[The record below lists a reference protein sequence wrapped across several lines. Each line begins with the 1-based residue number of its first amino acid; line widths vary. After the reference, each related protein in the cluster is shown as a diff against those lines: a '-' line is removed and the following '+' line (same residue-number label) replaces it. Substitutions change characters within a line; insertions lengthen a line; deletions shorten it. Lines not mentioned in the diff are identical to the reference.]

1 MGSVGSGLQ
10 QQLLPSAPL
19 VGETMGD
26 NTSSLGEALDPTSF
40 SQQQLCT
47 RRSGQVVMTEEQL
60 EALRRQISVYAT
72 ICQQLVEMHK
82 ASLSKELSAPGI
94 MATGVQPSS
103 VMDQVTMSPMHRAT
117 VRQRWTPSQNQLQI
131 LERLF
136 EQGNGT
142 PSKQRIKEITTELMQ
157 HGHVGETNVYNWF
170 QNRKARAKRKQQLLP
185 KDDGSE
191 VDTDAESSQVK
202 QFRSEPDP
210 RHGGDSGGIV
220 DHPDVGRSSDG
231 RAQTGLD
238 PWNGNV
244 YQPGAATA
252 VLLEQPEADI
262 QRDLGAF
269 TRTPSFQL
277 DNLQGFKEECNRWQ
291 HCPPTMC

>member
-1 MGSVGSGLQ
+1 
-10 QQLLPSAPL
+10 
-19 VGETMGD
+19 
-26 NTSSLGEALDPTSF
+26 LDSTSF

-82 ASLSKELSAPGI
+82 ASLSKEISAPGI

-103 VMDQVTMSPMHRAT
+103 VMDQVTMTPMHRAT

-170 QNRKARAKRKQQLLP
+170 QNRKARAKRKQQ
-185 KDDGSE
+185 
-191 VDTDAESSQVK
+191 V
-202 QFRSEPDP
+202 
-210 RHGGDSGGIV
+210 
-220 DHPDVGRSSDG
+220 
-231 RAQTGLD
+231 
-238 PWNGNV
+238 
-244 YQPGAATA
+244 
-252 VLLEQPEADI
+252 
-262 QRDLGAF
+262 
-269 TRTPSFQL
+269 
-277 DNLQGFKEECNRWQ
+277 LQGI
-291 HCPPTMC
+291 HHPPSLRKFLQLSSIWVEVEFCFVSANKVQLSFHHICREVLCTL